1 MNFRLFLAI
10 VKTRFALIFLTLLI
24 TVGIAGVLTYLTPK
38 KYLAATYLLFNF
50 KEDNPFDTTI
60 LQAQLVS
67 SYLETQLDIIRSQN
81 VALKVV
87 DQLEFADKPGWRQ
100 AYAQA
105 DAKAVPIRDWIAAQ
119 LITNLLVEPLPNSSH
134 VVSVS
139 YEAGTGADAAKIAN
153 TFAQAFITTTLEL
166 TLEPARR
173 NAAWFDDQLKILKK
187 RVEAAQAKVTDFQV
201 AKGIVALDEKLAAE
215 NQRLDDISKK
225 LIDAQI
231 NTDEVRSRQ
240 LGENHPDYISAMQR
254 QAALTQSLGAQ
265 RHLVLQLKGQRDQ
278 LNQLASEADAEQ
290 QNYTATIQNYNKQS
304 FQSQFNQTNIAVL
317 SPAVQ
322 PQDPASPN
330 ILLNM
335 ISATV
340 LGIIL
345 GIGAALGA
353 EMINPQVRLRK
364 EEA

>member
-10 VKTRFALIFLTLLI
+10 VKARFTLIVLTLFI
-24 TVGIAGVLTYLTPK
+24 TIGIAGVLTFLSPK
-38 KYLAATYLLFNF
+38 KYQAATFLLFNF

-60 LQAQLVS
+60 LPAQLVS
-67 SYLETQLDIIRSQN
+67 SYLETQLDIIRSQR

-87 DQLEFADKPGWRQ
+87 DALELADKPGWKQ
-100 AYAQA
+100 AYTQA

-119 LITNLLVEPLPNSSH
+119 LLTNLLVEPLPNSSH
-134 VVSVS
+134 VVSVG
-139 YEAGTGADAAKIAN
+139 YEAGTGSDAAKIAN
-153 TFAQAFITTTLEL
+153 SFGQAFITTTLEL

-173 NAAWFDDQLKILKK
+173 NAAWFDEQLKVLKK

-201 AKGIVALDEKLAAE
+201 SKGIVALDEKLAAE

-225 LIDAQI
+225 LVDAQI
-231 NTDEVRSRQ
+231 ETDEVRSRQ

-254 QAALTQSLGAQ
+254 QNSLTQSLANQ
-265 RHLVLQLKGQRDQ
+265 RRLVLQLKGQRDQ
-278 LNQLASEADAEQ
+278 ANQLASEADAEL
-290 QNYTATIQNYNKQS
+290 QNYTATIQNYNKES
-304 FQSQFNQTNIAVL
+304 FQSQFTQTNIAVL
-317 SPAVQ
+317 SPAVP

-340 LGIIL
+340 LGLIL
-345 GIGAALGA
+345 GIGSALGA
-353 EMINPQVRLRK
+353 EMIEPRVRLRK
-364 EEA
+364 ET

>member
-10 VKTRFALIFLTLLI
+10 VKTRFTLILLTLLI

-60 LQAQLVS
+60 MPAQLVS

-87 DQLEFADKPGWRQ
+87 DQLEFVDKPGWRQ

-105 DAKAVPIRDWIAAQ
+105 DAKAVPIRDWIATQ
-119 LITNLLVEPLPNSSH
+119 LISNLLVEPLPNSSH

-139 YEAGTGADAAKIAN
+139 YEAGTGADASKIAN
-153 TFAQAFITTTLEL
+153 TFAQAFIMTTLEL

-187 RVEAAQAKVTDFQV
+187 RVEAAQARVTDFQV

-231 NTDEVRSRQ
+231 DTDEVRSRQ
-240 LGENHPDYISAMQR
+240 LGENHPDYISSMQR

-290 QNYTATIQNYNKQS
+290 QNYTATIQNFNKQS
-304 FQSQFNQTNIAVL
+304 FQSQFNQTNIAIL

-330 ILLNM
+330 VLLNM

-340 LGIIL
+340 LGLIL

-353 EMINPQVRLRK
+353 EMIDPRVRLRQ
-364 EEA
+364 ENA